1 MSLLTS
7 RNNQERLWRIINQ
20 NEKITRC
27 FSTIQ
32 EKQQWFRHIIGYF
45 DDTFPNVQFMDD
57 LKSVNTQIL
66 QYMAQDIKTRF
77 TQAGQLSST
86 TRIPPMLSETLP
98 LNPQDVSS
106 QLPSQPPS
114 QPPSQLSTQDF
125 SYEEREREYRK
136 LLEKPQPQ
144 NTPNF
149 QEEFSTTS
157 ISNSDLQQL
166 EQQRTQDVN
175 INSVTNPVVA
185 ELLELR
191 SQIDTQNKQ
200 YQELEKLQALQ
211 KQTQTEMQTEM
222 QTEIQQLRNQLETCM
237 DIIKS
242 YQSNAT
248 LAVMPA
254 LSELQIAEPKTTS
267 DVETTLE
274 EMIVSVE
281 SS

>member
-20 NEKITRC
+20 NEKISRC
-27 FSTIQ
+27 FPTIQ

-45 DDTFPNVQFMDD
+45 DDSYPNVQFMDD

-66 QYMAQDIKTRF
+66 QYMAQDIKTRLI
-77 TQAGQLSST
+77 QAGQFSST
-86 TRIPPMLSETLP
+86 TRIPPMLSETP
-98 LNPQDVSS
+98 PPNPSDVSS
-106 QLPSQPPS
+106 QLPSQIP
-114 QPPSQLSTQDF
+114 TQDF

-144 NTPNF
+144 NIPNF

-166 EQQRTQDVN
+166 EQQRTQDVS
-175 INSVTNPVVA
+175 INSVTNPVGA

-200 YQELEKLQALQ
+200 YQELEKLQAFQ
-211 KQTQTEMQTEM
+211 KQTQTEMQR
-222 QTEIQQLRNQLETCM
+222 EIQQLRNQLETCM
-237 DIIKS
+237 EIIKS

-248 LAVMPA
+248 TVAMTT

-274 EMIVSVE
+274 EIIVSIE

>member
-7 RNNQERLWRIINQ
+7 RTNQERLWRIINQ

-45 DDTFPNVQFMDD
+45 DDTFTNVQFIDD

-66 QYMAQDIKTRF
+66 QYMAQDIKTRLI
-77 TQAGQLSST
+77 QVEQSSSI
-86 TRIPPMLSETLP
+86 TRIPPMLSETP
-98 LNPQDVSS
+98 PPNPPDVSSQPSTQVSS
-106 QLPSQPPS
+106 QLP
-114 QPPSQLSTQDF
+114 TQEF

-144 NTPNF
+144 NVPNF
-149 QEEFSTTS
+149 QEEFSTSS

-166 EQQRTQDVN
+166 EQQRTQDVS
-175 INSVTNPVVA
+175 INSATNPVGA

-191 SQIDTQNKQ
+191 SQMDTQNKQ
-200 YQELEKLQALQ
+200 CQELEKLQKQQ
-211 KQTQTEMQTEM
+211 KQIQIEMQS
-222 QTEIQQLRNQLETCM
+222 EIQQLHNQLETCM

-242 YQSNAT
+242 YQSNT
-248 LAVMPA
+248 VLSDHLPK
-254 LSELQIAEPKTTS
+254 LSELQIAEPKTDS
-267 DVETTLE
+267 DIQNALE
-274 EMIVSVE
+274 EIIVSVE

>member
-27 FSTIQ
+27 FPTIQ

-77 TQAGQLSST
+77 IQVGEFSSA
-86 TRIPPMLSETLP
+86 TRIPPMLSETP
-98 LNPQDVSS
+98 PPNPPDVSS
-106 QLPSQPPS
+106 QLPT
-114 QPPSQLSTQDF
+114 QLPTQDF

-144 NTPNF
+144 NIPNF

-166 EQQRTQDVN
+166 EQQRTQDIS
-175 INSVTNPVVA
+175 INSVTNPVGA

-211 KQTQTEMQTEM
+211 KQTQTEMRTEM
-222 QTEIQQLRNQLETCM
+222 QSEIQQLRNQLETCM
-237 DIIKS
+237 EIIKS

-248 LAVMPA
+248 IAVMPA

-274 EMIVSVE
+274 EIIVSVE